1 MIKRFDTLVD
11 NWLHNRVKDQL
22 LDPWFDWNFPTFG
35 NPNPNLKEAC
45 FGRCA
50 LNLRENIVN
59 WNRIES
65 LTYVFDRWIS
75 QNNNWFQLDQLD
87 RCLINL
93 YAKEQQT
100 AWHNDN
106 HFKIPGMYS
115 LLYYVDDGGGGTEF
129 QDQKILHKENTGI
142 LFDSNLQ
149 HRPIASTQPR
159 RISVSWVMKGTIK

>member
-1 MIKRFDTLVD
+1 MIKQFDKFTD
-11 NWLHNRVKDQL
+11 DWLHNRVKGQL

-59 WNRIES
+59 WHRIES
-65 LTYVFDRWIS
+65 LTYVFDRWID
-75 QNNNWFQLDQLD
+75 QNKDWFKMDQLD

-93 YAKEQQT
+93 YSKGQQT

-106 HFKIPGMYS
+106 HFKLPGMHS

-129 QDQKILHKENTGI
+129 ENKQILHKENTGI
-142 LFDSNLQ
+142 FFDSSLQ
-149 HRPIASTQPR
+149 HRPIASTRPR
-159 RISVSWVMKGTIK
+159 RISVSWVIKGTVK

>member
-1 MIKRFDTLVD
+1 MIRQFDIFTD
-11 NWLHNRVKDQL
+11 SWLHNRVKDQL

-35 NPNPNLKEAC
+35 NPTTNLKEAC

-59 WNRIES
+59 WNRVES
-65 LTYVFDRWIS
+65 LTYVFDRWID
-75 QNNNWFQLDQLD
+75 QNKDWFQLDQLD

-93 YAKEQQT
+93 YAKGQQT

-106 HFKIPGMYS
+106 HFKIPDMYS
-115 LLYYVDDGGGGTEF
+115 LLYYVDDGSGGTEF
-129 QDQKILHKENTGI
+129 TNQKFLHKENTGI
-142 LFDSNLQ
+142 FFDSNLQ
-149 HRPIASTQPR
+149 HRPIASMKPR